1 MCANLLLFFE
11 LALIS
16 QPKSRG
22 HREPVLKNR
31 VFRVQTPTFAGRR
44 LLRLR
49 QRTMVFNRSAFMH
62 SRYSVPKNYI
72 FAQKI
77 RASGKSKASSDKL
90 KGEIPAQNGEE
101 WKKVGRRC
109 NKLGVCCNAFLL
121 FFEPLPYFFATSSRK
136 NEQKN
141 GDFRTQIPPH
151 RIYTHKKAQI
161 LTIIASI
168 CAFILPVSPSAKF
181 ENRFT
186 PRMKG
191 SFERRDGNGGN
202 IYANIGKK
210 IAEII
215 VRERDGWPCCP
226 P

>member
-1 MCANLLLFFE
+1 MLF
-11 LALIS
+11 A
-16 QPKSRG
+16 
-22 HREPVLKNR
+22 
-31 VFRVQTPTFAGRR
+31 FRRR
-44 LLRLR
+44 LLRADGCFDSDKERWFSTVLHLCTPDILCR
-49 QRTMVFNRSAFMH
+49 RT
-62 SRYSVPKNYI
+62 I
-72 FAQKI
+72 FSHRKYEHPE
-77 RASGKSKASSDKL
+77 KSKAFSDKL

-109 NKLGVCCNAFLL
+109 NRLRVCCNAFLL

-168 CAFILPVSPSAKF
+168 CAFILPVFPSAKF

-191 SFERRDGNGGN
+191 SFEHRDGNGGN

-210 IAEII
+210 IAEDYCTRTRWVAVLPAVAICT
-215 VRERDGWPCCP
+215 R
-226 P
+226 

>member
-1 MCANLLLFFE
+1 
-11 LALIS
+11 
-16 QPKSRG
+16 
-22 HREPVLKNR
+22 
-31 VFRVQTPTFAGRR
+31 
-44 LLRLR
+44 
-49 QRTMVFNRSAFMH
+49 MH

-77 RASGKSKASSDKL
+77 RASGKKQGL
-90 KGEIPAQNGEE
+90 LRQIKGRNSGPKRRRM
-101 WKKVGRRC
+101 KKVGRRC
-109 NKLGVCCNAFLL
+109 NRLRVCCNAFLL
-121 FFEPLPYFFATSSRK
+121 FFEALPYFFATSSRK

-168 CAFILPVSPSAKF
+168 CAFILPVFPSAKF

-215 VRERDGWPCCP
+215 VRERDGWPCCLP
-226 P
+226 